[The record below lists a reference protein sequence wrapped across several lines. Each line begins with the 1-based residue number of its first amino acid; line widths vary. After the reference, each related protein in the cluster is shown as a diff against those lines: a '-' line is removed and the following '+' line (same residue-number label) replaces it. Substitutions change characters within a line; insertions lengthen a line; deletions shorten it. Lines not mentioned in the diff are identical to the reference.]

1 MTGKPHEKWLQR
13 QCSLLS
19 TPPGVTLSL
28 SSWLSGPR
36 HLTSPGRDLTVPSN
50 YPCSPQSTGES
61 LVLQHQLPTSSNLP
75 KHLSPPRHFL
85 SKRHWGE
92 IFGWF
97 FSLLPFG
104 HVSQQKTISHLPKK
118 LLENPKPSYNL
129 QTGMQDI
136 WCRKLRIPWVFCLY
150 LVPPFTHLWLLLSRV
165 IHLMTFLPIPEK
177 TWNTMGSKSIST
189 CARNQ
194 LLASCLNR
202 CQDECPVG
210 TYGAG
215 CAETCRCVNGGK
227 CYHVSGACL
236 CEAGFAGELCEARLC
251 PEGLYGI
258 KCDKRCPCHLD
269 NTHRWVPAAPGKALS
284 IKAQPWVSTARQ
296 EWPLIDRSC
305 QVEGH
310 FVFHL
315 VTESPCSK
323 R

>member
-1 MTGKPHEKWLQR
+1 
-13 QCSLLS
+13 
-19 TPPGVTLSL
+19 
-28 SSWLSGPR
+28 
-36 HLTSPGRDLTVPSN
+36 
-50 YPCSPQSTGES
+50 
-61 LVLQHQLPTSSNLP
+61 
-75 KHLSPPRHFL
+75 
-85 SKRHWGE
+85 
-92 IFGWF
+92 
-97 FSLLPFG
+97 
-104 HVSQQKTISHLPKK
+104 
-118 LLENPKPSYNL
+118 
-129 QTGMQDI
+129 MQDI

-150 LVPPFTHLWLLLSRV
+150 LVPPFTRLWLLLSRV
-165 IHLMTFLPIPEK
+165 IHLMTFLSILEQ

-189 CARNQ
+189 VHGSALWNQ

-284 IKAQPWVSTARQ
+284 IKALTWVSRARQ
-296 EWPLIDRSC
+296 EWPLIDRNH

-323 R
+323 G